1 MKIVIS
7 FLRCLALT
15 DGATISNVEPVIM
28 DCIDQKDHRCVEIK
42 TDDVV
47 INKVEDETDLTT
59 ATKYCPEIIVFGFIL
74 DILSVILATLIP
86 NEVLKLFFN
95 AFLLGIH
102 TYANA
107 LNPGLSPMANL
118 MENWFCNV

>member
-7 FLRCLALT
+7 FLICLALT
-15 DGATISNVEPVIM
+15 DGATISNVEPVIV
-28 DCIDQKDHRCVEIK
+28 DCQKDHRCVEIS
-42 TDDVV
+42 
-47 INKVEDETDLTT
+47 KVEDETDLTT

-102 TYANA
+102 TYV
-107 LNPGLSPMANL
+107 L
-118 MENWFCNV
+118 ML

>member
-1 MKIVIS
+1 MRIVIS
-7 FLRCLALT
+7 FLICLALT
-15 DGATISNVEPVIM
+15 DGATISNVEPVIV
-28 DCIDQKDHRCVEIK
+28 DCQKDHRCVEIS
-42 TDDVV
+42 
-47 INKVEDETDLTT
+47 KVEDETDLTT

-102 TYANA
+102 TYAYA

-118 MENWFCNV
+118 MVNWFCNV

>member
-1 MKIVIS
+1 MRIVIS
-7 FLRCLALT
+7 FLICLALT

-28 DCIDQKDHRCVEIK
+28 DCIDQKDHRCVGIK

-47 INKVEDETDLTT
+47 ISKVEDETDVTT

-86 NEVLKLFFN
+86 NAVLKLFFN

-102 TYANA
+102 TYAYA
-107 LNPGLSPMANL
+107 LNPTGSPMANL
-118 MENWFCNV
+118 MVNWFCNV